1 MRHNRLLSP
10 PRKRQRQC
18 ASSRQ
23 CGTRR
28 LHAGL
33 SFRRYLVACR
43 HAGRMRIRYDT
54 RFRESRCRNGGGG
67 ERRHHHATPIP
78 GPVRRHARPV
88 SSRREVV
95 GPPVLQSLVDEQL
108 LAQKAMADQLDKE
121 PSVMRA
127 LERARRQIL
136 AHAAIEHAGGEIEIS
151 ADGPGSSMPRIPTC
165 LKSERSTF
173 SVSSFWTQRVW
184 TNR

>member
-43 HAGRMRIRYDT
+43 HAGRMRIRSQADAK
-54 RFRESRCRNGGGG
+54 SLD
-67 ERRHHHATPIP
+67 RR
-78 GPVRRHARPV
+78 
-88 SSRREVV
+88 
-95 GPPVLQSLVDEQL
+95 VLQSLVDEKL

-151 ADGPGSSMPRIPTC
+151 ADEARKFYAENPN
-165 LKSERSTF
+165 L
-173 SVSSFWTQRVW
+173 
-184 TNR
+184 